1 MDGRKMIAYV
11 VALCVTLSI
20 TLAGLSA
27 QTPTLQG
34 PPPQTPA
41 PPAPTPQSTMPPDR
55 KAYMDAAKIKEP
67 DKKIEAMEKL
77 IADFP
82 KSQNLYS
89 AHQAIFETLVK
100 AHPDQKPRILASADK
115 AIESAPEFIRT
126 YICSGLAEKLFEAG
140 IMLDDAERIIKRGL
154 ALAEEALAKQ
164 KRQQESGYYAMLGRI
179 YVKQGKLK
187 DAETNLKLA
196 TELNP
201 QLSSA
206 SLGLAELYMKRG
218 VEKLALE
225 AYSTAAVSSK
235 LPADARKQMEAL
247 YNKSNPGSPGG
258 LESVLDKKYSQLFPS
273 PVKVEDYKPSAKRTT
288 RTALAEVFTGS
299 GCPPCTAAD
308 LAFDAMMER
317 YTRDELTVLMYHL
330 HIPAPDPMTNP
341 STQARAK
348 FYTIQGV
355 PGYAIDG
362 KQSGGGG
369 SRDMTQSFYD
379 RVNPD
384 VEKELE
390 TASEAE
396 LKLDASMEGSTVK
409 AKASVKNVKSD
420 SANLKLHIVLAEEK
434 LRYTGENGIR
444 FHPMVVRSVAGPEY
458 GGFAVTA
465 KDSQSFDWTF
475 DVNAISAEAKKHLD
489 EYEKAGH
496 RGESFTF
503 SEKKDKIDPENLTVV
518 AFVQDEKTK
527 AVLQSTLLRLRR
539 PVASNNNR

>member
-1 MDGRKMIAYV
+1 MSGRNMLTSV
-11 VALCVTLSI
+11 LLLGVMLCLS
-20 TLAGLSA
+20 LAGISA
-27 QTPTLQG
+27 QTPT
-34 PPPQTPA
+34 A
-41 PPAPTPQSTMPPDR
+41 VPPDR
-55 KAYMDAAKIKEP
+55 KALTDAGKIKEP
-67 DKKIEAMEKL
+67 DKKIEALEKV

-82 KSQNLYS
+82 KSQSLYS

-100 AHPDQKPRILASADK
+100 SYPDQKERILASANK
-115 AIESAPEFIRT
+115 AIDTAPEFIRSFL
-126 YICSGLAEKLFEAG
+126 CSSVANRLFEAG
-140 IMLDDAERIIKRGL
+140 IMLDDAERFVKRGL
-154 ALAEEALAKQ
+154 ALTDEAIVKQ
-164 KRQQESGYYAMLGRI
+164 KNQQESGYYATLGRI

-187 DAETNLKLA
+187 DAEKNLKRA
-196 TELNP
+196 RELNP

-206 SLGLAELYMKRG
+206 SLGLAELYMKKG
-218 VEKLALE
+218 DEKQAFD

-235 LPADARKQMEAL
+235 MTPESRKQLETL
-247 YNKSNPGSPGG
+247 YAKSNQGSPAG
-258 LESVLDKKYSQLFPS
+258 LEEMLDKKYSQLFPI
-273 PVKVEDYKPSAKRTT
+273 PVKVEDYKPTARRTN

-308 LAFDAMMER
+308 LGFDAMLER
-317 YTRDELTVLMYHL
+317 YSRDELAILMYHL

-341 STQARAK
+341 STQARGK
-348 FYTIQGV
+348 FYAIQGV

-390 TASEAE
+390 TPAEAD
-396 LKLDASMEGSTVK
+396 LKLDASIEGSTVK
-409 AKASVKNVKSD
+409 ARATVAHVKSD
-420 SANLKLHIVLAEEK
+420 SAALKLHIVLAEEK
-434 LRYTGENGIR
+434 IRYTGENGIR

-458 GGFAVTA
+458 GGFAVTS
-465 KDSQSFDWTF
+465 KDSQSFDWSF
-475 DVNAISAEAKKHLD
+475 DVNAVSAEAKKHLD

-496 RGESFTF
+496 RGDPFTF

-527 AVLQSTLLRLRR
+527 AVLQSTLVRLKR
-539 PVASNNNR
+539 PLASNNNR